1 MSNLQVEPKLYF
13 ENVSYKLNHLIYTD
27 FESTEN
33 EAQITITDSYEILNI
48 AKKELILNVKRYIST
63 TPSKLF
69 ELNIE
74 VILNLPLNQKEK
86 KFDGSIA
93 DLKSYVSRNVLSIIN
108 NSNAMETISLLASQI
123 TSAYARVPV
132 ITPPVFISEDEKK

>member
-48 AKKELILNVKRYIST
+48 AKKN
-63 TPSKLF
+63 
-69 ELNIE
+69 
-74 VILNLPLNQKEK
+74 
-86 KFDGSIA
+86 
-93 DLKSYVSRNVLSIIN
+93 
-108 NSNAMETISLLASQI
+108 
-123 TSAYARVPV
+123 
-132 ITPPVFISEDEKK
+132 